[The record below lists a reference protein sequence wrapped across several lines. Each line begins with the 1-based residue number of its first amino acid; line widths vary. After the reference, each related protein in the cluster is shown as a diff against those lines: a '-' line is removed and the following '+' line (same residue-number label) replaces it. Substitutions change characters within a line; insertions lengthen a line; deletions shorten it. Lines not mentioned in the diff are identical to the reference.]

1 MKITK
6 IEPILVRLPYD
17 YGAPPTTA
25 FGKPWN
31 TCDILLVK
39 VETDAGI
46 VGWGDAFGY
55 GPGEA
60 TAKAIAD
67 MIAPIAIGRDPT
79 PISSL
84 MQDLQK
90 RLHIF
95 GRSGPIMYGL
105 SGLDIA
111 LWDIAG
117 KAAGVPLYRL
127 FGGSTKSHLPT
138 YASLMRYTEP
148 ALVARHTE
156 AALKRG
162 FRYIKLHEIE
172 VPAVQA
178 GRDAAGYDIP
188 LMVDTNCPWTPLQ
201 AIEVARQLEDCELYW
216 LEEPVWPPEN
226 YDGLADVR
234 SNGGVPIA
242 AGENCPGVLDFKRM
256 FAAEAVDVAQPSVT
270 KVGGITEM
278 RKVISLA
285 DTYNV
290 EVHPHSPYFGP
301 GLLATLHLVAST
313 PGDMLVEHMYFDL
326 HANLYGSA
334 VTPFNG
340 SIAVPQGPGLGFD
353 PDEKVIE
360 KYRA

>member
-1 MKITK
+1 MKITQL
-6 IEPILVRLPYD
+6 EAILVKVPYD
-17 YGAPPTTA
+17 YGAPPPTV
-25 FGKPWN
+25 FGKPWT
-31 TCDILLVK
+31 TCDTLLVRLH
-39 VETDAGI
+39 TDAG
-46 VGWGDAFGY
+46 VTGWGEAFGY
-55 GPGEA
+55 GCVDA
-60 TAKAIAD
+60 TKTALEQ
-67 MIAPIAIGRDPT
+67 MIAPLIVGCDPV
-79 PISSL
+79 PLVSL
-84 MQDLQK
+84 MQDLHR
-90 RLHIF
+90 RLHLY
-95 GRSGPIMYGL
+95 GRSGPVMYAL
-105 SGLDIA
+105 SGVDIA

-117 KAAGVPLYRL
+117 KLANVPLYRL
-127 FGGSTKSHLPT
+127 FGGSTKSHLPA

-156 AALKRG
+156 GALKRG
-162 FRYIKLHEIE
+162 FRYVKLHEIE
-172 VPAVQA
+172 IPATQA

-188 LMVDTNCPWTPLQ
+188 LMLDTNCPWAPLQ
-201 AIEVARQLEDCELYW
+201 AIEIARQLEDCELYW

-256 FAAEAVDVAQPSVT
+256 FQAEAVDVAQPSVT

-278 RKVISLA
+278 RKVIALA
-285 DTYNV
+285 ELYNV

-301 GLLATLHLVAST
+301 GLLATLHIVASST
-313 PGDMLVEHMYFDL
+313 SDMLVEHLYFDL

-340 SIAVPQGPGLGFD
+340 SVAVPQGPGLGFD

-360 KYRA
+360 RYRS